1 MQTKEKPQIDSDG
14 AKPQLPNLRK
24 LFNICEKIS
33 KNWTPHTP
41 QGQISPNPPEKIS
54 HDWKSRNL
62 SHSQETPP
70 SPIVHNQ
77 PCQDQAHPAKKFKF
91 FGGKPLH
98 QSEALSN
105 FAGPPGHLIG
115 QRQDEAKTQ

>member
-1 MQTKEKPQIDSDG
+1 MISYD
-14 AKPQLPNLRK
+14 
-24 LFNICEKIS
+24 IS
-33 KNWTPHTP
+33 KQDITFMKKP
-41 QGQISPNPPEKIS
+41 
-54 HDWKSRNL
+54 
-62 SHSQETPP
+62 PP
-70 SPIVHNQ
+70 SPIVHNH

-115 QRQDEAKTQ
+115 QRQDEPKTQ